1 MRPSVSPVFSTLFPH
16 RLPFEHV
23 SLLRQIFI
31 STSMAMS
38 QLAPVLFSPSAS
50 DTASDAGDDDVSE
63 DVQIARALRDADALK
78 PLLTRLTQIV
88 NATEAEVVAL
98 QRLELQ
104 PLLAAA
110 AGDNDEEEVQKRLKT
125 HMVHIFEDLQLKGD
139 PATASAWSAAVR
151 AGLERERTIV
161 DPKTRAEESTISAAP
176 PRQDGDAKGGEATS
190 TATSTEPVEPLGRP
204 APVTLLVSPPSS
216 PKPDSPS
223 SLPDE
228 MAVSIS
234 RIDLPPENGSQA
246 DSTKLLPLPAERS
259 DFRLPTPPP
268 EDLM

>member
-23 SLLRQIFI
+23 ALLRQIFI
-31 STSMAMS
+31 SASMAMS
-38 QLAPVLFSPSAS
+38 QLAPVLFPPSVSDPAS
-50 DTASDAGDDDVSE
+50 EAGDDSE
-63 DVQIARALRDADALK
+63 EDAQLARALRDADALK

-88 NATEAEVVAL
+88 NTTEAEIVAL

-110 AGDNDEEEVQKRLKT
+110 GDNDGDEEEVYKRLKK
-125 HMVHIFEDLQLKGD
+125 HMVHIFEDLQLKGN

-151 AGLERERTIV
+151 AGLERERTKV
-161 DPKTRAEESTISAAP
+161 DSEMRAEDSTIPEAP
-176 PRQDGDAKGGEATS
+176 PQQNGYATGGEATS
-190 TATSTEPVEPLGRP
+190 TAVSAESVAPDARP

-216 PKPDSPS
+216 PKPASSS
-223 SLPDE
+223 SLPD
-228 MAVSIS
+228 AVSIS
-234 RIDLPPENGSQA
+234 RRDLPAENGGQA
-246 DSTKLLPLPAERS
+246 DSKLLPLPAERS

>member
-38 QLAPVLFSPSAS
+38 QLAPVLFPPSAS
-50 DTASDAGDDDVSE
+50 DTASEADDVSE
-63 DVQIARALRDADALK
+63 DAQIARALRDADALK

-88 NATEAEVVAL
+88 NTTEAEIVAL

-110 AGDNDEEEVQKRLKT
+110 GDSGEEEAQRRLKK
-125 HMVHIFEDLQLKGD
+125 HMVHIFEDLQLKGN

-151 AGLERERTIV
+151 AGLERELTKV
-161 DPKTRAEESTISAAP
+161 VTNTRAEESTILEAP
-176 PRQDGDAKGGEATS
+176 SRQDGYAKGGAATS
-190 TATSTEPVEPLGRP
+190 TATSTDSVAPDARP

-216 PKPDSPS
+216 PKPASPS
-223 SLPDE
+223 SLPE
-228 MAVSIS
+228 ETAVAVS
-234 RIDLPPENGSQA
+234 RIDLPAENGGQA
-246 DSTKLLPLPAERS
+246 DSKLLPLPAERQ